1 MNLKTIDY
9 ELPKELIAKNP
20 VFPRDSSTLVEV
32 KESFE
37 IYKFTYLINLLK
49 KGDCL
54 VINNTKV
61 VPAELSGICKG
72 KKISLTLNNLIR
84 KNLKEINIEIDDD
97 YLIVERQINSSQKSK
112 LLINS
117 EIRPLSDIKN
127 TFKNDI
133 EYQEN
138 FEQQE

>member
-1 MNLKTIDY
+1 MRTISQKNYQIVKLKKMNLKSIDY

-20 VFPRDSSTLVEV
+20 ALPRDSSTLVEV

-72 KKISLTLNNLIR
+72 KNFF
-84 KNLKEINIEIDDD
+84 
-97 YLIVERQINSSQKSK
+97 
-112 LLINS
+112 
-117 EIRPLSDIKN
+117 N
-127 TFKNDI
+127 T
-133 EYQEN
+133 
-138 FEQQE
+138 